1 MAASGG
7 AEPDPDAAVVRE
19 REREEEGARPR
30 RRSAQGTEQGREE
43 ECAVEERERGG
54 PAR

>member
-19 REREEEGARPR
+19 REEEEGARPR